1 MISTAAEM
9 QFCQLVSEDP
19 HLTPVAKSPDAQA
32 EDDTQEDE
40 PQRDERTV
48 VDEDPPRSQCEAEL

>member
-1 MISTAAEM
+1 M

-19 HLTPVAKSPDAQA
+19 HLTPVTKSPDAQA
-32 EDDTQEDE
+32 EDDAQENE

-48 VDEDPPRSQCEAEL
+48 GDEAPPRSQCEAEL